1 MTSRVQNLRSSVAGS
16 RPAASTREVGE
27 LYTNFSD
34 FQLGVIDATKN
45 PQDLLAIR
53 FHSATAK
60 YQANDI
66 VVYGDTIYQA
76 KAAVGPK
83 AFTATDWTAISGAN
97 QTNNSITSGAV
108 TVTPLT
114 PGSIVFAGTGGLLQQ
129 DNVNLYYD
137 DVNNRLGVGNKMP
150 ARTVDIT
157 GTFGATGA
165 AAFGSTLD
173 VATDVGVGGQ
183 LNVTGQAGFAA
194 MARFTSTDAIVIPV
208 GTDLQRPTGAALMQG
223 EIRFNTTQNAFEGFN
238 GASWGPLTSSSAH
251 PIQLFSATGSYAT
264 NELVIYNGNVYR
276 ANGPVTAGAWNGTQW
291 TQITHSAGN
300 ILLWGGTTNE
310 LVWGI

>member
-1 MTSRVQNLRSSVAGS
+1 
-16 RPAASTREVGE
+16 VGE
-27 LYTNFSD
+27 IYTNFSD

-97 QTNNSITSGAV
+97 QTNNSVTTGSVTIT
-108 TVTPLT
+108 PMT
-114 PGSIVFAGTGGLLQQ
+114 PGSVVFAGTGSTLTQ
-129 DNVNLYYD
+129 DNANLYYD
-137 DVNNRLGVGNKMP
+137 DVNNRLSIGS
-150 ARTVDIT
+150 TVPTRNLDVT
-157 GTFGATGA
+157 GTFGVTGNSVV
-165 AAFGSTLD
+165 GGTLD
-173 VATDVGVGGQ
+173 VAGTLGVSGQ
-183 LNVTGQAGFAA
+183 LNVTGQAGFASL
-194 MARFTSTDAIVIPV
+194 ARFTSTDAIAIPV
-208 GTDLQRPTGAALMQG
+208 GTDLQRPTGAALLQG
-223 EIRFNTTQNAFEGFN
+223 EIRYNTTQNAFEGFN
-238 GASWGPLTSSSAH
+238 GSSWGPLSAVSAH